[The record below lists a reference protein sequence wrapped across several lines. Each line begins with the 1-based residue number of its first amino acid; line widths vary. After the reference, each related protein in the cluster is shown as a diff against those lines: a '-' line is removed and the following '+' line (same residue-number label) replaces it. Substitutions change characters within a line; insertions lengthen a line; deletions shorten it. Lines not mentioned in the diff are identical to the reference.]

1 MNVSS
6 FLRIPWLL
14 LAAAL
19 VVLALGVAFAP
30 LAAALGVL
38 ALAAASV
45 LVWRFGAARGLW
57 FLLLASIPLREP
69 LSIDIVGTVSLF
81 PTDLLLFSL
90 AVAAVARDGIRPA
103 WRESPAFR
111 IGLLIVLLALPG
123 LVTASRLLWGVNAV
137 YRLLAQVAMLLL
149 ARSMVRSG
157 RDAAAALT
165 AVVAGLA
172 PVIIYGFQQAFL
184 PYGAELPDWSQH
196 YTAWDAL
203 GRKTVR
209 IFSTFRHPLHLSHY
223 LSVGLGLSLG
233 LASSPVR
240 KGARWF
246 LLAVGGAGAICN
258 LFTSSIGGLI
268 GMSAGVLTTLVLQ
281 RRRRIVLLAPVFLVA
296 LLLFAPPAIRT
307 KLGRVVAGQA
317 TTGAARL
324 VTYNQALSVLWDRP
338 VLGVGWGS
346 VRSTLEYEYRVTRA
360 EAVAFTAEN
369 YFLQRGVAMG
379 VPGLALAVILC
390 ILFFRNAVRPRGE
403 LPDPSWPRFAVL
415 TAGIVFYAQAQS
427 FPATYLCGNLVL
439 WLLFAIAERMR
450 EDALS
455 RKGVAP

>member
-1 MNVSS
+1 MKPS
-6 FLRIPWLL
+6 FLLRFPWVL

-19 VVLALGVAFAP
+19 VALALAAAFAP
-30 LAAALGVL
+30 LAVGLGVA
-38 ALAAASV
+38 ALAAAAV
-45 LVWRFGAARGLW
+45 LIWRFGVTRGLW

-69 LSIDIVGTVSLF
+69 LSIDLVGTVSLF

-90 AVAAVARDGIRPA
+90 AAVAVAREGIRPA

-111 IGLLIVLLALPG
+111 IGLLIVLLSLPG
-123 LVTASRLLWGVNAV
+123 LVTASRLVWGVNAV

-157 RDAAAALT
+157 RDAASALT
-165 AVVAGLA
+165 AVVAGLIPA
-172 PVIIYGFQQAFL
+172 IAYGLYQASL
-184 PYGAELPDWSQH
+184 PYGADLPDWSQH

-223 LSVGLGLSLG
+223 LSMGLGISLG
-233 LASSPVR
+233 LASSLAGR
-240 KGARWF
+240 AARWF
-246 LLAVGGAGAICN
+246 VLAVGAAGAVCN
-258 LFTSSIGGLI
+258 LFTSSIGGLV
-268 GMSAGVLTTLVLQ
+268 GMSAAVATTLLLQ
-281 RRRRIVLLAPVFLVA
+281 RRRRTVLLAPVFLVA
-296 LLLFAPPAIRT
+296 LLLFAPPAITT

-317 TTGAARL
+317 TTGAARM
-324 VTYNQALSVLWDRP
+324 VTYSQALSVLRDRP

-346 VRSTLEYEYRVTRA
+346 VRSTLEHDYRVTRA

-379 VPGLALAVILC
+379 LPGLVLAVLLC
-390 ILFFRNAVRPRGE
+390 VLFFRNAVRPRGE
-403 LPDPSWPRFAVL
+403 LPDPSWPRAAVL
-415 TAGIVFYAQAQS
+415 TAGIVFYAQAQF
-427 FPATYLCGNLVL
+427 FPAGYSCGNAVL

-455 RKGVAP
+455 RRKAG